1 MEGRGR
7 WRWWGLKLRV
17 EGGGGVKEREGFA
30 KRSAGGRESRETEEN
45 GQRGQDAKGVINEGS
60 VTRWMDEEGKRRRE
74 KECEAAVYL
83 PNKLDR
89 ISSIIKER
97 DGENTLSHT
106 HTHTHKSR
114 RARTCTHTHTHT
126 HTHTDA
132 QKNFSSSGTDH
143 TPSFSHTP
151 ANQHASTQ
159 LCGSVRA
166 CVGVSVVSARGEL
179 LSCVRISQSHLQL
192 VGESPRPLQGR
203 RLI

>member
-1 MEGRGR
+1 MMEGRGR

-106 HTHTHKSR
+106 HTHT
-114 RARTCTHTHTHT
+114 
-126 HTHTDA
+126 DA